1 MDPLTPIDAVT
12 FTRDRL
18 ELFDRSR
25 RLVGR
30 SGVYVPTRSA
40 VEDAHLERGDVERLR
55 SEVTV
60 SALKS
65 AAVHLGGL
73 RDGRKSIIL
82 ISEGLRAM
90 MRDGQSLLTDLI
102 RTAND
107 NNTAIYSIDPR
118 GFGTQR
124 FASLFEG
131 VAEDT
136 GGQYFRGNDLL
147 DSMRQVVTQ
156 SSGFYLLGYSPT
168 ARPLDGRFHKIRV
181 RVKPSGLEVRAR
193 SGYWAPSVA
202 EVERARVQAAAA
214 SDIPADIR
222 RALAELPSTTARR
235 TIDVWLGTMLDSGR
249 STVRLAW
256 TPRAGMTTGA
266 NAPAQVTA
274 LAMSGNTRAY
284 EGPVGA
290 DGVAFDVPPG
300 SLKVTFT
307 VLDGKGETIDRDVRM
322 VDIPDPAQP
331 AVWIS
336 TPALFRTQNAVEFRN
351 LDRGPDAVPYPGR
364 EFSRTD
370 RLNIRF
376 AVNGASA
383 PTARVTAAML
393 SQVGKQIAELPLV
406 RRSPDEGRYEIDLP
420 LTTAS
425 RGEYVIAL
433 SATGE
438 NGTVRSLIPIR
449 IVR

>member
-1 MDPLTPIDAVT
+1 
-12 FTRDRL
+12 
-18 ELFDRSR
+18 
-25 RLVGR
+25 
-30 SGVYVPTRSA
+30 
-40 VEDAHLERGDVERLR
+40 
-55 SEVTV
+55 
-60 SALKS
+60 
-65 AAVHLGGL
+65 
-73 RDGRKSIIL
+73 
-82 ISEGLRAM
+82 
-90 MRDGQSLLTDLI
+90 
-102 RTAND
+102 
-107 NNTAIYSIDPR
+107 
-118 GFGTQR
+118 
-124 FASLFEG
+124 
-131 VAEDT
+131 
-136 GGQYFRGNDLL
+136 
-147 DSMRQVVTQ
+147 
-156 SSGFYLLGYSPT
+156 
-168 ARPLDGRFHKIRV
+168 
-181 RVKPSGLEVRAR
+181 
-193 SGYWAPSVA
+193 
-202 EVERARVQAAAA
+202 
-214 SDIPADIR
+214 
-222 RALAELPSTTARR
+222 
-235 TIDVWLGTMLDSGR
+235 
-249 STVRLAW
+249 
-256 TPRAGMTTGA
+256 MTTGA